1 MRIFLFVFVSVF
13 AFGDMGYAS
22 DRSESENQL
31 PPAAGSGD
39 RAVRSWKSNAK
50 TPEQARGLYKYQS
63 MESKRVAREKAAA
76 ENADDVQQKIHIE
89 SQVADYKQ
97 REKERQQTQAR
108 SSENKEPRLGSK
120 KKPLTDAEKDLIHS
134 QFPGHADRLAD

>member
-97 REKERQQTQAR
+97 REKERQQAQAS
-108 SSENKEPRLGSK
+108 SSENKPRLGFK

-134 QFPGHADRLAD
+134 QFPGHADQFTD